1 MALVNPFL
9 QASLSVIDMMTQIK
23 AGVGKASVATL
34 EFPGNAYILQ
44 VGVTGALKGQVMIS
58 MDEENAKLFA
68 SKMMMGMPITELD
81 AMAIS
86 ALCELSNMIMGN
98 AATIFSSQGIVMDIT
113 PPIFLH
119 GENLLLQTDTQA
131 LKVPMQADGKELL
144 SLYVCVGKE

>member
-9 QASLSVIDMMTQIK
+9 QASLSVIDTMTQIK
-23 AGVGKASVATL
+23 AGVGKASMATL
-34 EFPGNAYILQ
+34 QFPGTAYILQ

-58 MDEENAKLFA
+58 LDEAEAKLFA
-68 SKMMMGMPITELD
+68 SKMMMGMPIEELD

-119 GENLLLQTDTQA
+119 GENLILQTDVQA
-131 LKVPMQADGKELL
+131 LKVPMLADGRELL
-144 SLYVCVGKE
+144 SLYVCVGKD

>member
-1 MALVNPFL
+1 MTLVNPFL
-9 QASLSVIDMMTQIK
+9 QASLSVIEMMTQIK
-23 AGVGKASVATL
+23 AGVGKASVSTL

-58 MDEENAKLFA
+58 LNEEEAKLFA

-98 AATIFSSQGIVMDIT
+98 AATIFSSQGTVMDIT

-119 GENLLLQTDTQA
+119 GENLLLQTDVQS
-131 LKVPMQADGKELL
+131 LKVPLQADGKELL
-144 SLYVCVGKE
+144 ALYVCVGKE

>member
-9 QASLSVIDMMTQIK
+9 QASLSVIEMMTQIK
-23 AGVGKASVATL
+23 AGVGKASVSTL

-58 MDEENAKLFA
+58 LNEDEAKLFA

-98 AATIFSSQGIVMDIT
+98 AATIFSSQGIIMDIT
-113 PPIFLH
+113 PPIFMH

-131 LKVPMQADGKELL
+131 LKVPMQNDGKELL
-144 SLYVCVGKE
+144 ALYVCVGKE

>member
-1 MALVNPFL
+1 MTLVNPFL

-23 AGVGKASVATL
+23 AGVGKASVSTL

-44 VGVTGALKGQVMIS
+44 VGVTGALKGQVMLS
-58 MDEENAKLFA
+58 LNEEEAKLFA

-86 ALCELSNMIMGN
+86 ALCELSNMIMGH

-131 LKVPMQADGKELL
+131 LKVPLQADGKELL
-144 SLYVCVGKE
+144 ALYVCVGKE